1 MNAKSKIR
9 AKSRGMLVASSYVF
23 NSGGAT
29 GFKPVDL
36 PGVMPLFLPFSPS
49 RNPSE
54 AQAPDLS
61 RPSCINR
68 RQWLGH
74 HLAIG
79 MAGFAGLANLPAT
92 ASSAASH
99 GHADMPAGWPLKP
112 LTLIVP
118 WPAGGATDLTL
129 RVLCEEAEPLLG
141 QRIVIVNRPGA
152 GGTLVAPALK
162 AAEPDG
168 YTLGQLPI
176 TVFRHALMNPVPWDP
191 VRDLMPILQVSST
204 TFGLLVPADSPWTS
218 VADMLHWARQNPGAL
233 LMGSTGIGTT
243 AHLAMEEIL
252 LEQGISYVH
261 VPYKGTADQML
272 AVASG
277 QLMAGVNSTGFTP
290 WLEQGKMRLLAVFS
304 AQRSARWPHV
314 PTFSELGFPH
324 SIYTSPWGLAAPR
337 GTPAPVVKLLHD
349 AFRTAMYSERHKAA
363 LARYDQNLDYLSTP
377 AYAQALLK
385 TVAHEKALLRRM
397 HLLTATPL

>member
-1 MNAKSKIR
+1 MGESKIG
-9 AKSRGMLVASSYVF
+9 AKGRGTLVASWYVF
-23 NSGGAT
+23 NCC
-29 GFKPVDL
+29 GFAGSRPVDL
-36 PGVMPLFLPFSPS
+36 PDAMPLSPTSSPS
-49 RNPSE
+49 AGSADPR
-54 AQAPDLS
+54 APGS
-61 RPSCINR
+61 STGRVNR

-79 MAGFAGLANLPAT
+79 MAGLAGIASLPA
-92 ASSAASH
+92 AASTAASPA
-99 GHADMPAGWPLKP
+99 HAGVPAGWPSKP

-141 QRIVIVNRPGA
+141 QRIITVNRPGA

-168 YTLGQLPI
+168 HTLGQLPI
-176 TVFRHALMNPVPWDP
+176 TVFRHALMNPVAWDP
-191 VRDLMPILQVSST
+191 VRDLAPILQVSST
-204 TFGLLVPADSPWTS
+204 TFGLLVPADSRWAGL
-218 VADMLHWARQNPGAL
+218 ADMLDWGRRNPGAL

-252 LEQGISYVH
+252 LEQGIAYVH

-277 QLMAGVNSTGFTP
+277 QLMAGVNSTGFAP
-290 WLEQGKMRLLAVFS
+290 WLDQGKMRLLAIFS
-304 AQRSARWPHV
+304 AQRSARWPGV
-314 PTFSELGFPH
+314 PTFSELGFPR
-324 SIYTSPWGLAAPR
+324 SVYTSPWGLAAPR

-349 AFRTAMYSERHKAA
+349 AFHTAMHSERHMAA
-363 LARYDQNLDYLSTP
+363 LARYDQNLDYLATQ
-377 AYAQALLK
+377 AYAQAILK
-385 TVAHEKALLRRM
+385 TVEHEKSLLRRM
-397 HLLTATPL
+397 NLLALPAV